1 MSDPAAI
8 LRMTAAEYLA
18 WEREQTSK
26 HEYHRGEIIARV
38 ASGLRHNFLS
48 TAIGAELRTALRGKP
63 CHVLTSD
70 QRISAVQGERYVYAD
85 AVVACGGV
93 RLEPGTSDVLTN
105 PMIIVEVLSPS
116 TEKFDRG
123 DKWGAYQRI
132 ASLTDYLLVAQVAAR
147 IEHYQRQSDGSW
159 RYLLH
164 EPGSS
169 IVLSNGARLSVDD
182 IYAGAFDLD
191 AEG

>member
-1 MSDPAAI
+1 
-8 LRMTAAEYLA
+8 
-18 WEREQTSK
+18 
-26 HEYHRGEIIARV
+26 
-38 ASGLRHNFLS
+38 
-48 TAIGAELRTALRGKP
+48 
-63 CHVLTSD
+63 
-70 QRISAVQGERYVYAD
+70 
-85 AVVACGGV
+85 
-93 RLEPGTSDVLTN
+93 
-105 PMIIVEVLSPS
+105 MIIVEVLSPS

-132 ASLTDYLLVAQVAAR
+132 ASLMDYLLVAQAAAR

-169 IVLSNGARLSVDD
+169 IVLSNDARLSVDD
-182 IYAGAFDLD
+182 IYAGAFDLE

>member
-18 WEREQTSK
+18 WEREQPSK
-26 HEYHRGEIIARV
+26 HEYHLGEIFAM
-38 ASGLRHNFLS
+38 AGGSHRHNFLS
-48 TAIGAELRTALRGKP
+48 NAMGGELRAALRGKP
-63 CHVLTSD
+63 CQVFSSD
-70 QRISAVQGERYVYAD
+70 ERISTAQGERYVYAD
-85 AVVACGGV
+85 AVVSCGGV
-93 RLEPGTSDVLTN
+93 RTEPGTSDVLTN

-132 ASLTDYLLVAQVAAR
+132 VSLTDYLLVAQVAVC

-159 RYLLH
+159 RYLLL
-164 EPGSS
+164 ETGSS
-169 IVLSNGARLSVDD
+169 IILTNGARLSVDD
-182 IYAGAFDLD
+182 IYAGAFDLE
-191 AEG
+191 AE